1 MKLDNIICRIWTKK
15 KYFTSNG
22 KTVNGNVSSN
32 RMLMKSYYLILN
44 HSIEMDWQMKILQVD
59 VEISRDIYFVFLNIS
74 IIELYYEAELDL
86 YSRWYFF
93 EHMADKKLCLK
104 KIKKEYEKR
113 GVVIKKTLSFRPCY
127 ELINFFK
134 WDILYV
140 NMSVILYWAE
150 KHNFKWQW

>member
-44 HSIEMDWQMKILQVD
+44 HSIEMDWQMKILPVL
-59 VEISRDIYFVFLNIS
+59 RKCRS
-74 IIELYYEAELDL
+74 IIELYYKAESNL

-104 KIKKEYEKR
+104 K
-113 GVVIKKTLSFRPCY
+113 
-127 ELINFFK
+127 N
-134 WDILYV
+134 
-140 NMSVILYWAE
+140 
-150 KHNFKWQW
+150 